1 MPPTLLSRTNTHE
14 HHTHHPESTQD
25 SQEGVTHVTIDDE
38 TEHAVAGL
46 HKAVTEPHV
55 NSAVEDLEKYL
66 QNDQTTPGPPP
77 LSVCFKSVTTYG
89 RAGGAAPVKTLKEA
103 IWRTLTFQ
111 DIYEVT
117 LKKIVSPAKAEDGRP
132 LIRDFSGVVR
142 NGQMMLVLGNPGSG
156 CSTFLRTIGND
167 HKLFLNIKGS
177 IDYSG
182 LSPEEVSKNYRGIVT
197 YIPEDDLHLPTL
209 TVRQTLD
216 FALQNKTPK
225 RWLHQAPRFIQEFG
239 QAFGMTHVMDTLVG
253 NEYIRGVSGG
263 ERKRVSILES
273 LASDASVS
281 AWDGSTRGLDASSAV
296 DFIRSLR
303 IMTDACHRAT
313 VVSLYQAS
321 DAICNLMDKVLLI
334 DEGRMLY
341 QGPIKNAEA
350 YFYSLGYERLPRQT
364 LSDFLTSV
372 ASGDEDNIRH
382 HLKDKVPRGAE
393 NLERA
398 FRQSQTWQDVKDD
411 IERYEA
417 ERNAISDGSL
427 MSDQTP
433 MPDAL
438 ATHVK
443 NSKSRYVRSKSS
455 YNTSFFR
462 QVYLC
467 AKRDFWQLKG
477 HKAPFIS
484 KYICIVI
491 SAFLLSSMFY
501 DMPADSGG
509 VYSRGGFCFYSSALV
524 AWFQLAEL
532 DAAFHDRTVVS
543 RQKRYAMVR
552 PSAVVIGKALLDVPL
567 IFLQSATYAIIA
579 YFLSGLRMDAGA
591 LFIFLS
597 SIFLGAMGF
606 TASYRVFGA
615 MSPQLEVALRYCGV
629 YLIIAIA
636 CGGYVRSVGRMIADV
651 PWVGWLAY
659 LTPVPFAY
667 ENIMSAEFTGRT
679 FPCASDSIIPAGSAY
694 DNPSFQAC
702 ASKGSTPGQLEID
715 GSEYLRSE
723 FGFSYGNIGRNY
735 GILLAFTFGFL
746 LINMFIVEHVD
757 WVRSGGSL
765 LEYAGCRKS
774 AAKRTCDEESVE
786 QPQATGGVVESA
798 SGNNAN
804 EKLVQSGSTFT
815 WRNIDYT
822 VPYQNSDKQLLQD
835 VSGYCEPGK
844 LTALVGASGAGKS
857 TLLTVLT
864 QQAIGT
870 VTGEMR
876 VDDQPVDSSF
886 GSSVGYCQQMDIHVK
901 TSTVREAFEFSAL
914 LRQSASTSDEE
925 KRAYVDKIIDVLG
938 MNELQNMVIGSL
950 SLEKKKRT
958 TIGVE
963 LCAKPSLLLFLDE
976 PTSGLD
982 SQGSMSILRL
992 LRRLADGGQAIVCT
1006 IHQASQEH
1014 FDLFDRVLAL
1024 NRGGRVYYFGAVAKV
1039 LDYFSTRGVQA
1050 PPHKNVADLLI
1061 EIPVREKPPAG
1072 EESWPD
1078 VWSKS
1083 SEAADVLDTI
1093 DRFTAAKDTTNP
1105 SQKSGDAKSGFASST
1120 LRQATLLT
1128 KRTLTQYWRTPN
1140 YVYSRLFAC
1149 VVHAALNGLIFLQLN
1164 NTEAAMQ
1171 YRIFSAFLVLM
1182 IVPEIINATA
1192 MMFDENRNIWL
1203 GREYPSR
1210 IYGWTAFTT
1219 AQILAEVPFALAG
1232 GVLFYVLVYFLV
1244 GFPFGVVAGYTFLMF
1259 ILFQL
1264 FITSW
1269 GQWIAAMSA
1278 DASMAANIMP
1288 FFVIAAELF
1297 NGILQPASLMP
1308 AIWHYTL
1315 YYVGPFTYWISGIVT
1330 MILPRIAV
1338 QCADSELIRFNA
1350 PSNTTCGAYAQDWM
1364 DTTKGYLADPDATSS
1379 CGYCQYASG
1388 EEYLSTLQVE
1398 ASDAWPY
1405 FAIFVLFNVTNYL
1418 SVYLWV
1424 YVKSVKGWLPW

>member
-1 MPPTLLSRTNTHE
+1 MPPTLVTRTNTHD
-14 HHTHHPESTQD
+14 HHNHSETSRE
-25 SQEGVTHVTIDDE
+25 SQEGVTHVTVDDE
-38 TEHAVAGL
+38 IEHAVAGL
-46 HKAVTEPHV
+46 HRAVTEPHA
-55 NSAVEDLEKYL
+55 NSAVQDLEKYL
-66 QNDQTTPGPPP
+66 QNDQGSPGPPP

-89 RAGGAAPVKTLKEA
+89 RATGAAPIKTVKDA
-103 IWRTLTFQ
+103 IWRTLTLQ
-111 DIYEVT
+111 DIYELT
-117 LKKIVSPAKAEDGRP
+117 FKKILSPAKAEDGRP
-132 LIRDFSGVVR
+132 LIRDFSGVIR

-167 HKLFLNIKGS
+167 HKSFLNIKGS

-182 LSPEEVSKNYRGIVT
+182 LSPQEVSKNYRGLVT

-225 RWLHQAPRFIQEFG
+225 RWIHQAPRFIQEFG
-239 QAFGMTHVMDTLVG
+239 KAFGMTHVMDTLVG

-273 LASDASVS
+273 LASDASVN

-321 DAICNLMDKVLLI
+321 DAICNLMDKVMLI

-341 QGPIKNAEA
+341 QGPVKDAEA

-372 ASGDEDNIRH
+372 SLSGEDNIR
-382 HLKDKVPRGAE
+382 KEIRDKVPRGAE

-398 FRQSQTWQDVKDD
+398 FRESQAFQDVQDEIKL
-411 IERYEA
+411 YEA
-417 ERNAISDGSL
+417 EQNDNDESS
-427 MSDQTP
+427 MSEQTP
-433 MPDAL
+433 MPNAL
-438 ATHVK
+438 ATHTK
-443 NSKSRYVRSKSS
+443 NSKSRFVRPKSS

-477 HKAPFIS
+477 HKAPLIS
-484 KYICIVI
+484 KYICIVVC
-491 SAFLLSSMFY
+491 AFLLASMFY
-501 DMPADSGG
+501 NMPADSGG

-552 PSAVVIGKALLDVPL
+552 PSAVVIGKALLDIPL
-567 IFLQSATYAIIA
+567 IFLQSAIYSIIA
-579 YFLSGLRMDAGA
+579 YFLSGLRMDASA
-591 LFIFLS
+591 FFIFLS
-597 SIFLGAMGF
+597 SVFLCAMGF

-667 ENIMSAEFTGRT
+667 ENIMSAEFKGRS
-679 FPCASDSIIPAGSAY
+679 FPCESNSIIPAGSGY
-694 DNPSFQAC
+694 NDPSFQAC
-702 ASKGSTPGQLEID
+702 ASKGSIPGQFDID
-715 GSEYLRSE
+715 GNEYLRSE

-735 GILLAFTFGFL
+735 GILLAFIFGFL
-746 LINMFIVEHVD
+746 LINMLVVEHVD
-757 WVRSGGSL
+757 WVHSGGSI
-765 LEYAGCRKS
+765 LEYAGYRKA
-774 AAKRTCDEESVE
+774 AAKPTRDEESVE
-786 QPQATGGVVESA
+786 QPQATSGVTEFTSE
-798 SGNNAN
+798 NNSN

-815 WRNIDYT
+815 WKNIHYT

-844 LTALVGASGAGKS
+844 LLALVGASGAGKS

-864 QQAIGT
+864 QQATGT

-886 GSSVGYCQQMDIHVK
+886 GSSVGYCQQMDIHVE

-938 MNELQNMVIGSL
+938 MNELQDMVIGSL
-950 SLEKKKRT
+950 SLEQKKRT

-1039 LDYFSTRGVQA
+1039 LNYFSTRGVHV

-1072 EESWPD
+1072 EETWPD

-1083 SEAADVLDTI
+1083 SEAAQVLDTI
-1093 DRFTAAKDTTNP
+1093 DGFTAAKENTNET
-1105 SQKSGDAKSGFASST
+1105 QKSAHAKSGFASST

-1128 KRTLTQYWRTPN
+1128 HRTLAQYWRTPN
-1140 YVYSRLFAC
+1140 YIYSRLYAC

-1164 NTEAAMQ
+1164 DTEAAMQ

-1210 IYGWTAFTT
+1210 IYGWMAFTT

-1232 GVLFYVLVYFLV
+1232 GLMFYVLVYFLV
-1244 GFPFGVVAGYTFLMF
+1244 GFPLGVAAGYTFLMF

-1269 GQWIAAMSA
+1269 GQWIAALSA

-1308 AIWHYTL
+1308 DVWHYTL
-1315 YYVGPFTYWISGIVT
+1315 YYLGPFTYWISGTVAI
-1330 MILPRIAV
+1330 ILPRIAV

-1350 PSNTTCGAYAQDWM
+1350 PSNSTCGAYAQDWL
-1364 DTTKGYLADPDATSS
+1364 DTTKGYLANPDATSD

-1388 EEYLSTLQVE
+1388 EEYLSTLQVH

-1405 FAIFVLFNVTNYL
+1405 FGIFVLFTVTNYL

-1424 YVKSVKGWLPW
+1424 YLKSVKGWLPW